1 MKNKTTNKIICG
13 GLATVLLSSS
23 LVLPTTSL
31 ASTSKQKVQDY
42 QQEETFSDSPL
53 TELDNLIAEKYITFD
68 SPLKQYKVNPSI
80 GSEMTTEKIEAVNK
94 QVAETNNL
102 LTLATNDSSTNVI
115 AVTPE
120 GKETVVKRGLLK
132 GTGVN
137 KVTYHWNYARIRLS
151 KNTVRTMGVGLSK
164 AGIWLPLKVVSKVCA
179 SLGVGTGFVKHGI
192 WFDYN
197 YFSNLLLTGY
207 GWQ

>member
-1 MKNKTTNKIICG
+1 MKNKTTKKIICG

-23 LVLPTTSL
+23 LALPTTAL
-31 ASTSKQKVQDY
+31 ASTSEQMVQDH
-42 QQEETFSDSPL
+42 QQEETFSESAL
-53 TELDNLIAEKYITFD
+53 TELDNLTAGKYITFD
-68 SPLKQYKVNPSI
+68 SSLKQYKVNSTI
-80 GSEMTTEKIEAVNK
+80 GSEMTPEKIEAVNK

-102 LTLATNDSSTNVI
+102 LALAKKDSSTNII
-115 AVTPE
+115 AVTPKGE
-120 GKETVVKRGLLK
+120 ETVVKRGLLK
-132 GTGVN
+132 GAGVN
-137 KVTYHWNYARIRLS
+137 RVTYHWNYARIRLS
-151 KNTVRTMGVGLSK
+151 KNTVRTMGAGLSI